1 MAVYWYHYVSLV
13 VCVQIRQLPVWIFL
27 LMLTPGVVVAGKE
40 IETRVL
46 ELMQRAPLIDGHNDL
61 PLQLRKLYRN
71 RLSKIDLHTIN
82 RTNTNIEKLKLGRVG
97 AQFWSAYVLC
107 NAQNKD
113 AVRLTLEQIDIIKRM
128 CKEYEEFELVTSSVG
143 IDNSRKIACL
153 IGIEG
158 GHSIDSS
165 LATLRMYYDLG
176 VRYMSLTHTC
186 NTPWAETSAHGLHP
200 FYPRNTSLTEFGKKV
215 VKEMNR
221 LGMIID
227 LSHTSANTARAVLN
241 ITEAPVIFSH
251 SSAFAVCEHP
261 RNVPDDILRSIK
273 RNKGLVMVTFHTE
286 FVSCSSTANV
296 STVADHF
303 DHIRKIAGPTSIGIG
318 GDYDGVDRFP
328 KGLEDVSKY
337 PALIQELFD
346 RGWNESE
353 LEGVLRKNFLRVFKT
368 IEQVRDNS
376 NLKPEE
382 AEIPINE
389 VDNPCRLN
397 LAKVTLAN
405 KKHNTISGKNSQ
417 ERDVSSVITI
427 VTMLTCICLQ
437 LMTVQ

>member
-200 FYPRNTSLTEFGKKV
+200 FYPRNTSLTEFGKK
-215 VKEMNR
+215 
-221 LGMIID
+221 
-227 LSHTSANTARAVLN
+227 
-241 ITEAPVIFSH
+241 
-251 SSAFAVCEHP
+251 
-261 RNVPDDILRSIK
+261 